1 MFKMKNNTIKL
12 FLGGIL
18 IASTLFA
25 GTIRSSGTA
34 GAAQLL
40 IPVGAENIAVSN
52 ANVATVSGVEALFQ
66 NPAGVAKYD
75 GSAQAMA
82 GTMTYIADIKVTNFG
97 LLTSVGKIGSF
108 GLSVKSL
115 NFGDIPVTTSSE
127 TEGTGATFSPRFMT
141 IGINYAKSFSDR
153 VQFGVN
159 FKLVNES
166 IMNTS
171 ASGLAV
177 DLGVQYQFPGMPLYI
192 GVVLKNLGSRMEYQG
207 SDLEQQLKPDGTES
221 GTIQERFRIKA
232 EAFDLPSQFDISVN
246 YEVLPGLSLM
256 GTFTQ
261 NSFSANTGSFATKYS
276 FKDFLWVAAGTQL
289 GLASSSEIPDD
300 VEDAEWD
307 EWANTIWGYTFGA
320 GVTVPLGEFKAGV
333 GYSYRSVTN
342 YFENNSLFQITF
354 DF

>member
-1 MFKMKNNTIKL
+1 MKNNTIKL
-12 FLGGIL
+12 FLSGIL

-75 GSAQAMA
+75 GSAQVMA

-97 LLTSVGKIGSF
+97 LLSNFGKIGTI

-115 NFGDIPVTTSSE
+115 DFGDIPVTTFNE

-141 IGINYAKSFSDR
+141 IGVTYAKSFSDR

-159 FKLVNES
+159 FKLVSEA
-166 IMNTS
+166 IMNTK
-171 ASGLAV
+171 ASGLAI
-177 DLGVQYQFPGMPLYI
+177 DLGVQYQFPDMPLYI
-192 GVVLKNLGSRMEYQG
+192 GVVLKNLGGRMEYQG
-207 SDLEQQLKPDGTES
+207 SDLEQRLSPAGAES
-221 GTIQERFRIKA
+221 GSMKERFRIKA
-232 EAFDLPSQFDISVN
+232 EQFDLPSQFDISLN
-246 YEVLPGLSLM
+246 YEVIPDLTLM

-261 NSFSANTGSFATKYS
+261 NSFSANTGSFAAKYS
-276 FKDFLWVAAGTQL
+276 FKDFVWVAAGTQL
-289 GLASSSEIPDD
+289 GIAGSSEQPDD
-300 VEDAEWD
+300 VDDDEWD
-307 EWANTIWGYTFGA
+307 EYSNTVWGYTFGA
-320 GVTVPLGEFKAGV
+320 GVVIPLGEFKVGV
-333 GYSYRSVTN
+333 GYSYRSVSD
-342 YFENNSLFQITF
+342 YFTNNSLFQLTV

>member
-1 MFKMKNNTIKL
+1 MKNNTIKL
-12 FLGGIL
+12 FLSGIL

-75 GSAQAMA
+75 GSAQVMA

-97 LLTSVGKIGSF
+97 LLSNFGKIGTI

-115 NFGDIPVTTSSE
+115 DFGDIPVTTFNE

-141 IGINYAKSFSDR
+141 IGVTYAKSFSDR

-159 FKLVNES
+159 FKLVSEA
-166 IMNTS
+166 IMNTK
-171 ASGLAV
+171 ASGLAI
-177 DLGVQYQFPGMPLYI
+177 DLGVQYQFPDMPLYI
-192 GVVLKNLGSRMEYQG
+192 GVVLKNLGGRMEYQG
-207 SDLEQQLKPDGTES
+207 SDLEQKLSPAGAES
-221 GTIQERFRIKA
+221 GSMQERFRIKA
-232 EAFDLPSQFDISVN
+232 EQFDLPAQFDISLN
-246 YEVLPGLSLM
+246 YEVIPDLTLM

-261 NSFSANTGSFATKYS
+261 NSFSANTGSFAAKYS
-276 FKDFLWVAAGTQL
+276 FKDFVWVAAGTQL
-289 GLASSSEIPDD
+289 GIAGSSEQPDD
-300 VEDAEWD
+300 VDDDEWD
-307 EWANTIWGYTFGA
+307 EYSNTVWGYTFGA
-320 GVTVPLGEFKAGV
+320 GVAIPLGEFKVGV
-333 GYSYRSVTN
+333 GYSYRSVSD
-342 YFENNSLFQITF
+342 YFTNNSLFQLTV

>member
-1 MFKMKNNTIKL
+1 MKNNTIKL
-12 FLGGIL
+12 FLSGIL

-40 IPVGAENIAVSN
+40 IPVGAENIALSN

-82 GTMTYIADIKVTNFG
+82 GTMTYIADINVTHFGILTNFG
-97 LLTSVGKIGSF
+97 KTGTI

-115 NFGDIPVTTSSE
+115 DFGDIPVTTFDE

-141 IGINYAKSFSDR
+141 IGVTYAKSFSDR

-159 FKLVNES
+159 FKLVSEA
-166 IMNTS
+166 IINTK

-177 DLGVQYQFPGMPLYI
+177 DLGVQYQFPDMPLYI
-192 GVVLKNLGSRMEYQG
+192 GVTLKNIGGRMEYQG
-207 SDLEQQLKPDGTES
+207 SDLEQKLDPDGSES
-221 GTIQERFRIKA
+221 GTMQERFRIKA
-232 EAFDLPSQFDISVN
+232 EEFDLPSQFDISVN
-246 YEVLPGLSLM
+246 YEVIPDLSLM
-256 GTFTQ
+256 AAFTQ
-261 NSFSANTGSFATKYS
+261 NSFSANTGNFAAKYS
-276 FKDFLWVAAGTQL
+276 FQDFVWVAAGTQL
-289 GLASSSEIPDD
+289 GLVSSSDQPDNVD
-300 VEDAEWD
+300 DAEWD
-307 EWANTIWGYTFGA
+307 DWTDSVWGFTFGA
-320 GVTVPLGEFKAGV
+320 GVAVPFGDFKIGV
-333 GYSYRSVTN
+333 GYSYRSVTS
-342 YFENNSLFQITF
+342 YFENNSLFQLTV

>member
-1 MFKMKNNTIKL
+1 MKNNTVKL

-34 GAAQLL
+34 GASQLL

-66 NPAGVAKYD
+66 NPAGIAKYD

-82 GTMTYIADIKVTNFG
+82 GTMSYIADINVTNFG
-97 LLTSVGKIGSF
+97 LLTNFGKIGTI

-115 NFGDIPVTTSSE
+115 DFGDIPVTTFNE
-127 TEGTGATFSPRFMT
+127 TEGTGTHFSPRFMT
-141 IGINYAKSFSDR
+141 IGFAYGKSFSDR

-159 FKLVNES
+159 FKLVSEA
-166 IMNTS
+166 IVNTK
-171 ASGLAV
+171 ASGFAV
-177 DLGVQYQFPGMPLYI
+177 DLGVQYQFPGMPLYV

-207 SDLEQQLKPDGTES
+207 SDLEQKLTPDGAES
-221 GTIQERFRIKA
+221 GSIDERFRIKA
-232 EAFDLPSQFDISVN
+232 EAFDLPAQFDISLN
-246 YEVLPGLSLM
+246 YEVISDLTLM

-261 NSFSANTGSFATKYS
+261 NSFSANTGSFAAKYS
-276 FKDFLWVAAGTQL
+276 FKDFVWVAAGTQL
-289 GLASSSEIPDD
+289 GLVSSSDQPTD
-300 VEDAEWD
+300 VTDD
-307 EWANTIWGYTFGA
+307 EWADYSDTIWGYTFGA
-320 GVTVPLGEFKAGV
+320 GVAVPFGEFKVGV
-333 GYSYRSVTN
+333 GYSFRSVTD
-342 YFENNSLFQITF
+342 YFENNSLFQFTV

>member
-1 MFKMKNNTIKL
+1 MKNNTIKL

-40 IPVGAENIAVSN
+40 IPVGAENIALSN

-75 GSAQAMA
+75 GGAQIIA
-82 GTMTYIADIKVTNFG
+82 GTMSYIADINVTNFG
-97 LLTSVGKIGSF
+97 LLVNFGRTGTIG
-108 GLSVKSL
+108 LNVKSL
-115 NFGDIPVTTSSE
+115 DFGDIPITTFDE

-141 IGINYAKSFSDR
+141 LGLTYAKSFSDR

-159 FKLVNES
+159 FKLVSEA
-166 IMNTS
+166 ILNTK
-171 ASGLAV
+171 ASGLAI
-177 DLGVQYQFPGMPLYI
+177 DLGVQYQFPDMPLYI

-207 SDLEQQLKPDGTES
+207 SDLEQKLSPDGSES
-221 GTIQERFRIKA
+221 GTIKERFRIKA
-232 EAFDLPSQFDISVN
+232 EEFDLPAQFDISVN
-246 YEVLPGLSLM
+246 YDVIPDLRLM

-261 NSFSANTGSFATKYS
+261 NSFSANTGSFAAKYS
-276 FKDFLWVAAGTQL
+276 YKDFVWVAAGTQL
-289 GLASSSEIPDD
+289 GLVSSSDQPDD
-300 VEDAEWD
+300 VTDD
-307 EWANTIWGYTFGA
+307 EWTDWTENIWGYTFGA
-320 GVTVPLGEFKAGV
+320 GVAIPLGEFKVGV
-333 GYSYRSVTN
+333 GYSYRSVTS
-342 YFENNSLFQITF
+342 YFENNSLFQLTV

>member
-1 MFKMKNNTIKL
+1 MKNNTIKL
-12 FLGGIL
+12 FLSGIL

-40 IPVGAENIAVSN
+40 IPVGAENIALSN

-66 NPAGVAKYD
+66 NPAGVSKYG

-97 LLTSVGKIGSF
+97 LLTNFGKTGTL

-115 NFGDIPVTTSSE
+115 DFGDIPVTTFNE

-141 IGINYAKSFSDR
+141 IGVTYAKSFTDR

-159 FKLVNES
+159 FKLVSEA
-166 IMNTS
+166 IMNTK

-177 DLGVQYQFPGMPLYI
+177 DLGVQYQFPDMPLYI
-192 GVVLKNLGSRMEYQG
+192 GVVLKNIGSRMEYQG
-207 SDLEQQLKPDGTES
+207 SDLEQQLTPDEAES
-221 GTIQERFRIKA
+221 GSMEERFRIKA
-232 EAFDLPSQFDISVN
+232 EEFDLPSQFDISLN
-246 YEVLPGLSLM
+246 YEVITDLTLM

-261 NSFSANTGSFATKYS
+261 NSFSANTGSFAAKYS
-276 FKDFLWVAAGTQL
+276 FKDFVWVAAGTQL
-289 GLASSSEIPDD
+289 GLVSSSGQPDD
-300 VEDAEWD
+300 VDDD
-307 EWANTIWGYTFGA
+307 EWKKWSNTIWGYTFGA
-320 GVTVPLGEFKAGV
+320 GVAIPLGEFKVGV
-333 GYSYRSVTN
+333 GYSYRSVSD
-342 YFENNSLFQITF
+342 YFTNNSLFQLTV

>member
-1 MFKMKNNTIKL
+1 MKNNTIKL

-52 ANVATVSGVEALFQ
+52 ANGATVSGVEALFQ
-66 NPAGVAKYD
+66 NPAGLAKYA
-75 GSAQAMA
+75 GSAQALA

-97 LLTSVGKIGSF
+97 LLSNFGKIGTM

-115 NFGDIPVTTSSE
+115 DFGDIPITTFNE
-127 TEGTGATFSPRFMT
+127 TEGTGASFSPRFMT
-141 IGINYAKSFSDR
+141 IGVTYAKSFSDR

-159 FKLVNES
+159 FKIVSETIVN
-166 IMNTS
+166 TK

-177 DLGVQYQFPGMPLYI
+177 DLGVQYKFPEMPLYI
-192 GVVLKNLGSRMEYQG
+192 GVVLKNLGSRMEYRG
-207 SDLEQQLKPDGTES
+207 PDLEQQLVPDEAES
-221 GTIQERFRIKA
+221 GSLEERFRIKA
-232 EAFDLPSQFDISVN
+232 EEFDLPSQFDISLT
-246 YEVLPGLSLM
+246 YEVIPGLGLM
-256 GTFTQ
+256 STFTQ
-261 NSFSANTGSFATKYS
+261 NSFSANTGSFAAKYS
-276 FKDFLWVAAGTQL
+276 FKDFMWVAAGTQL
-289 GLASSSEIPDD
+289 GLVSSSDQPDD

-307 EWANTIWGYTFGA
+307 DWTDSVWGYTFGA
-320 GVTVPLGEFKAGV
+320 GVAIPLGDFKVGV
-333 GYSYRSVTN
+333 GYSYRSVTS
-342 YFENNSLFQITF
+342 YFENNSLFQLTV

>member
-1 MFKMKNNTIKL
+1 MKNNTIKL

-34 GAAQLL
+34 GASQLL

-66 NPAGVAKYD
+66 NPAGIAKYD

-82 GTMTYIADIKVTNFG
+82 GTMSYIADINVTNFG
-97 LLTSVGKIGSF
+97 LLTNFGKIGTI

-115 NFGDIPVTTSSE
+115 DFGDIPVTTFNE
-127 TEGTGATFSPRFMT
+127 TEGTGTTYSPRFMT
-141 IGINYAKSFSDR
+141 IGFAYGKSFSDR

-159 FKLVNES
+159 FKLVSEA
-166 IMNTS
+166 IVNTK
-171 ASGLAV
+171 ASGFAV
-177 DLGVQYQFPGMPLYI
+177 DLGVQYQFPGMPLYV

-207 SDLEQQLKPDGTES
+207 SDLEQKLPPDGAES
-221 GTIQERFRIKA
+221 GSVEERFRIKA
-232 EAFDLPSQFDISVN
+232 EAFDLPSQFDISLN
-246 YEVLPGLSLM
+246 YEVISDLTLM

-261 NSFSANTGSFATKYS
+261 NSFSANTGSFAAKYS
-276 FKDFLWVAAGTQL
+276 FKDFVWVAAGTQL
-289 GLASSSEIPDD
+289 GLVSSSDQPTD
-300 VEDAEWD
+300 VTDD
-307 EWANTIWGYTFGA
+307 EWTDYSDTLWGYTFGA
-320 GVTVPLGEFKAGV
+320 GVAVPFGEFKVGV
-333 GYSYRSVTN
+333 GYSYRSVTD
-342 YFENNSLFQITF
+342 YFENNSLFQLTV

>member
-1 MFKMKNNTIKL
+1 MKNNTIKL
-12 FLGGIL
+12 FLSGIL

-52 ANVATVSGVEALFQ
+52 ANGATVSGVEALFQ
-66 NPAGVAKYD
+66 NPAGLAKYV
-75 GSAQAMA
+75 GSAQALA

-97 LLTSVGKIGSF
+97 LLSNFGKIGTM

-115 NFGDIPVTTSSE
+115 DFGDIPITTFNE

-141 IGINYAKSFSDR
+141 IGITYAKSFSDR

-159 FKLVNES
+159 FKLVSEA
-166 IMNTS
+166 IVNTK

-177 DLGVQYQFPGMPLYI
+177 DLGVQYKFPEMPLYI

-207 SDLEQQLKPDGTES
+207 TDLELQLMPDEAES
-221 GTIQERFRIKA
+221 GSIQERFRVKA
-232 EAFDLPSQFDISVN
+232 EEFDLPSQLDISVN
-246 YEVLPGLSLM
+246 YEVITDLSLM
-256 GTFTQ
+256 GTFT
-261 NSFSANTGSFATKYS
+261 NNAFSANTGSFAAKYS
-276 FKDFLWVAAGTQL
+276 FKDFVWVAAGTQI
-289 GLASSSEIPDD
+289 GLAGSSDQPDD
-300 VEDAEWD
+300 VDDD
-307 EWANTIWGYTFGA
+307 EWKELSNNVWGYTFGA
-320 GVTVPLGEFKAGV
+320 GVAVPLGEFKVGI
-333 GYSYRSVTN
+333 GYSYRSVTD
-342 YFENNSLFQITF
+342 YFDSNSLFQVTV

>member
-1 MFKMKNNTIKL
+1 MKNTTIKL

-18 IASTLFA
+18 IVSTLFA

-66 NPAGVAKYD
+66 NPAGIAKYD
-75 GSAQAMA
+75 GSAQVMA

-97 LLTSVGKIGSF
+97 LLTNLGKVGTI

-115 NFGDIPVTTSSE
+115 DFGDIPITTSNK
-127 TEGTGATFSPRFMT
+127 TEGTGSTFSPRFMT
-141 IGINYAKSFSDR
+141 LGLTYAKSFTDR

-159 FKLVNES
+159 FKFVSEA
-166 IMNTS
+166 IINTK
-171 ASGLAV
+171 ASGLAI
-177 DLGVQYQFPGMPLYI
+177 DLGVQYQFPEMPLYI

-207 SDLEQQLKPDGTES
+207 SDLEQKLTPDGAEP
-221 GTIQERFRIKA
+221 GTKKERFRVKA
-232 EAFDLPSQFDISVN
+232 EQFDLPAQFDISLN
-246 YEVLPGLSLM
+246 YEVISDLTLM

-261 NSFSANTGSFATKYS
+261 NSFSANTGSFAAKYS
-276 FKDFLWVAAGTQL
+276 FKDFVWVAAGTQL
-289 GLASSSEIPDD
+289 GLVSSSEQPDD
-300 VEDAEWD
+300 VDDD
-307 EWANTIWGYTFGA
+307 EWKKWSDPIWGYTFGV
-320 GVTVPLGEFKAGV
+320 GVAIPLGDFKVGV
-333 GYSYRSVTN
+333 GYSYRSVTD
-342 YFENNSLFQITF
+342 YFENNSLFQLTV

>member
-1 MFKMKNNTIKL
+1 MKNNTIKL

-66 NPAGVAKYD
+66 NPAGIAKYD
-75 GSAQAMA
+75 GTAQAMA
-82 GTMTYIADIKVTNFG
+82 GTMSYIADIKVTNFG
-97 LLTSVGKIGSF
+97 LLTNFGKIGTI

-115 NFGDIPVTTSSE
+115 DFGDIPVTTFNE

-141 IGINYAKSFSDR
+141 IGVTYGKSFSDR

-159 FKLVNES
+159 FKLVSEA
-166 IMNTS
+166 IINTK

-177 DLGVQYQFPGMPLYI
+177 DLGVQYQFPDMPLYI
-192 GVVLKNLGSRMEYQG
+192 GVVLRNLGSRMEYQG
-207 SDLEQQLKPDGTES
+207 SDLEQQLTPAGSES
-221 GTIQERFRIKA
+221 GTIVERFRIKA
-232 EAFDLPSQFDISVN
+232 EEFDLPSQFDISLN
-246 YEVLPGLSLM
+246 YEVIPDLSLM

-261 NSFSANTGSFATKYS
+261 NSFSANTGSFAAKYS
-276 FKDFLWVAAGTQL
+276 FKDFVWVAAGTQL
-289 GLASSSEIPDD
+289 GIASSSDQPDD
-300 VEDAEWD
+300 VDDD
-307 EWANTIWGYTFGA
+307 EWTEWSDTVWGYTFGA
-320 GVTVPLGEFKAGV
+320 GVAIPLGEFKVGV
-333 GYSYRSVTN
+333 GYSYRSVSD
-342 YFENNSLFQITF
+342 YFTNNSLFQLTV